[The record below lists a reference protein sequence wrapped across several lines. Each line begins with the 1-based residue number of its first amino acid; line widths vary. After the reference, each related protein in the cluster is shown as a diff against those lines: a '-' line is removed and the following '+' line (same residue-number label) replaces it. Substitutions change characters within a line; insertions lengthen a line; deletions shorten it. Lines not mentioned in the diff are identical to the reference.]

1 MFDKIIGFIGAGN
14 MGSAMIGGIL
24 NASLVTTGQV
34 IASAHSKETLDA
46 IHSRFSIETTLSNE
60 TVAERSDILFL
71 AVKPNKFD
79 EVIPQ
84 IAPHVKSSCIIVS
97 IAAGKTIA
105 AIEKA
110 FGKEIKLVRAM
121 PNTPALVGEA
131 MSALCVNAHVTEAEL
146 SEVQAIFNSF
156 GKAEVVPES
165 LIDAVV
171 GVSGSSPAVSGSS
184 PAYIFMIIEAMADAA
199 VADGMP
205 RAQAYKFAAQ
215 SVYGAAKMVLETGR
229 HPGELKDAVCSPGG
243 TTIEAVAAL
252 ERGGLR
258 DTVITAQRACS
269 KKSHDMST
277 AK

>member
-105 AIEKA
+105 AIEEA
-110 FGKEIKLVRAM
+110 FGKEINLVRAM
-121 PNTPALVGEA
+121 TNTPALVGEA
-131 MSALCVNAHVTEAEL
+131 
-146 SEVQAIFNSF
+146 IR
-156 GKAEVVPES
+156 
-165 LIDAVV
+165 
-171 GVSGSSPAVSGSS
+171 
-184 PAYIFMIIEAMADAA
+184 AA
-199 VADGMP
+199 AGADGMP